1 MSGQGVGG
9 ETPKE
14 KGLNSGDKACCS
26 GWEGPPLRL
35 AFILMT
41 VAEIAAGLP
50 DTHLS
55 AEQAQSG

>member
-14 KGLNSGDKACCS
+14 KGLNSKDKACCS
-26 GWEGPPLRL
+26 GWEGPPLPHVR
-35 AFILMT
+35 FDDSSRNR
-41 VAEIAAGLP
+41 AGLP

-55 AEQAQSG
+55 AERAQSG